1 MDERQEEGFENFK
14 NEVSLCPDDLAPR
27 AAAAPRNLLGMN
39 NREKRSSS
47 FARGHSVPSGCFEC
61 WGDDSR
67 LIRSIFG
74 EHGRVRGQVP
84 TVWGRSVIAGFSRH
98 YFVRIFGHFEKKN
111 ADVTQKS
118 TFKKVGKF
126 DSSICFVW
134 NLNFSQSERIL

>member
-1 MDERQEEGFENFK
+1 MEERQEEGFENFK

-39 NREKRSSS
+39 NREKRNSS

-84 TVWGRSVIAGFSRH
+84 TVWGRSVIAGFLRH
-98 YFVRIFGHFEKKN
+98 YFVRIFGHFEKRTRMLRKN
-111 ADVTQKS
+111 LHSKRLGNLTVP
-118 TFKKVGKF
+118 
-126 DSSICFVW
+126 FVS
-134 NLNFSQSERIL
+134 FGT